1 MSAPAP
7 AKSPRRKKAA
17 PPTPDELPDLSSLQ
31 VENRQ
36 LRAALSRAQKE
47 LVPRSPARLVAT
59 LQLIYTKAQD
69 RTIWPIDENWERVKV
84 FVDRLENALSAARA
98 LKL

>member
-7 AKSPRRKKAA
+7 AKTPRRKKAA
-17 PPTPDELPDLSSLQ
+17 PADELPADVSALQ
-31 VENRQ
+31 AEIHQ
-36 LRAALSRAQKE
+36 LRADLYRAQQQ
-47 LVPRSPARLVAT
+47 LVPRSPAELIAM
-59 LQLIYTKAQD
+59 LEHIYTKAQN

-84 FVDRLENALSAARA
+84 FVGQLENVLNTARA